1 MKILHIVQN
10 YYPSKGGTQTLFKEV
25 SERLVK
31 NYGDE
36 VTVCTTNSFYG
47 PEKKTLKPIPLHTET
62 INGVTIKRF
71 SFFRFHLKLIRFL
84 KKVVKFLSLSMPEGL
99 IRYTVGP
106 WSPKMKKFIL
116 EFDGDVICASSS
128 NYLYMTYPL
137 EKQARQPFV
146 FMGAAHFSENETYN
160 PIFSKVME
168 AIRLSEAYIANTVFE
183 KNRLAFFGIDESKIK
198 VAGCGVDVNAMI
210 NTVPP
215 NTFRKKYGIGQGLI
229 VGYVGRH
236 VPSKGLGLLLEAM
249 QLLWKKD
256 ENYQLIIAGSPTD
269 YTAELKQKVQQ
280 SGAFATNVI
289 FITDFSDDE
298 KIGIFNN
305 LDVFVSVSTE
315 ESFGIV
321 YLEAWACKK
330 PVIGANIGAVR
341 SVIDHGINGFLVEP
355 GNHAELAIRIDELC
369 NYEGKRQEM
378 GLAGY
383 HKVQAEYSWDI
394 ITEKYRQIYLD
405 AITRNACEKNYLGVK
420 EEEGIEII
428 F

>member
-1 MKILHIVQN
+1 M
-10 YYPSKGGTQTLFKEV
+10 FKEV

-47 PEKKTLKPIPLHTET
+47 PEKKSLKRIPLHTET
-62 INGVTIKRF
+62 INGVIIKRF
-71 SFFRFHLKLIRFL
+71 SFFRFHLKVIRFFN
-84 KKVVKFLSLSMPEGL
+84 KVINFLRLPMPERF

-116 EFDGDVICASSS
+116 EFKGDVICASSS

-137 EKQARQPFV
+137 EKRARQPFV
-146 FMGAAHFSENETYN
+146 FMGAVHFSENETYN

-168 AIRLSEAYIANTVFE
+168 AIRMSEAYIANTVFE
-183 KNRLAFFGIDESKIK
+183 KNRLSLFGIDESKVKI
-198 VAGCGVDVNAMI
+198 AGCGVDVNAMI
-210 NTVPP
+210 NTVPADS
-215 NTFRKKYGIGQGLI
+215 FRKKYGIGPGLI

-236 VPSKGLGLLLEAM
+236 VPSKGPGLLLEAM
-249 QLLWKKD
+249 QLLWKKGAHH
-256 ENYQLIIAGSPTD
+256 QLIIAGSPTD

-280 SGAFATNVI
+280 SGPFATNVI
-289 FITDFSDDE
+289 FITDFSEDE

-355 GNHAELAIRIDELC
+355 GNPAELAMRIDELC
-369 NYEGKRQEM
+369 NDESKRQEM
-378 GLAGY
+378 GSAGY
-383 HKVQAEYSWDI
+383 CKVQAEYSWDI
-394 ITEKYRQIYLD
+394 ITEKYRQIYID
-405 AITRNACEKNYLGVK
+405 AITPNTCEKNNIFGALSEK
-420 EEEGIEII
+420 ESHRNIV
-428 F
+428 